1 MILVEASM
9 TEELGTYPI
18 KVVARMTGLSPDV
31 IRAWERRYG
40 AIAPSRAE
48 RGIRLYRDADV
59 TRLLLLKAAIAQ
71 GHAIGR
77 LASQSDEALSALGAE
92 PSEPSSHQ
100 PSPFAQRVIAAI
112 ARLDHQSADAA
123 LGEAA
128 SLLPAPALL
137 AEVVQPLL
145 THVGNVWSQ
154 QRLGIAREH
163 LTTSL
168 LRSLL
173 GTLLRTRQVP
183 HRRGTVVLGTLPGES
198 HEMGLLMV
206 ALLLASHGHPVC
218 YLGPNL
224 PPSELAAAAAE
235 TDAAILG
242 LSLALAPD
250 EAGLAALQDLAD
262 ALPPQVALWLG
273 GHGASLVPAA
283 HLPQRARVFRSLH
296 DLNRH
301 LERQLP

>member
-1 MILVEASM
+1 M
-9 TEELGTYPI
+9 TEDLGTYPI

-48 RGIRLYRDADV
+48 RGIRLYRDADIK
-59 TRLLLLKAAIAQ
+59 RLLLLKAAIAQ

-77 LASQSDEALSALGAE
+77 VASQSDDVLSALGALPTE
-92 PSEPSSHQ
+92 SPAPQ
-100 PSPFAQRVIAAI
+100 PSPYAQRVIEAI

-128 SLLPAPALL
+128 ALLPAPALL
-137 AEVVQPLL
+137 AQVVHPLL
-145 THVGNVWSQ
+145 THVGDVWSQ

-173 GTLLRTRQVP
+173 GTLLRTRQVS

-242 LSLALAPD
+242 LSLALEPD
-250 EAGLAALQDLAD
+250 EAGLAALQALAD
-262 ALPPQVALWLG
+262 DLPPQVALWLG
-273 GHGASLVPAA
+273 GHGATLVPTAQ
-283 HLPQRARVFRSLH
+283 LPQRARLFSSLH
-296 DLNRH
+296 ELDRH
-301 LERQLP
+301 LGRQLM